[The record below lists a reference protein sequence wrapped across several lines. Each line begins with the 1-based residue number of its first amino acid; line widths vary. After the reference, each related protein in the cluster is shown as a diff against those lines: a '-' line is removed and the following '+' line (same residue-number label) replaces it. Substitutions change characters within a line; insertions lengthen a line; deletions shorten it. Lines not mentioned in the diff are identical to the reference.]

1 MTDSGR
7 SLENA
12 FSKTALWNG
21 SMRKDYVKFTDEL
34 GEMSNRH
41 AFEVVGIRRES
52 SSRTRPYDLKLF
64 QLYREICNTYTI
76 GGNLCFS
83 DSHAVSSCYVI
94 CSNHLHSLQVIFTTA
109 DDTYSDN
116 SPNSQDSYNTTA
128 LHSDTSYA
136 NTPPFSLAQICN
148 SGRSSSLSCQPVRAL
163 SALQHPADKP
173 LRVQPL
179 NIKRTFEYG
188 RRSRWLG
195 VR

>member
-1 MTDSGR
+1 MVSRLLASEEKVPRGQDCT
-7 SLENA
+7 
-12 FSKTALWNG
+12 
-21 SMRKDYVKFTDEL
+21 
-34 GEMSNRH
+34 
-41 AFEVVGIRRES
+41 IS
-52 SSRTRPYDLKLF
+52 SSFNCTVKSVILH
-64 QLYREICNTYTI
+64 TI
-76 GGNLCFS
+76 GGSLCLS

-94 CSNHLHSLQVIFTTA
+94 YSNHLHSLQVISPTA
-109 DDTYSDN
+109 EDTYSDN

-128 LHSDTSYA
+128 LRSDKSYA
-136 NTPPFSLAQICN
+136 NTPPSSLAQICN
-148 SGRSSSLSCQPVRAL
+148 SGRSSSLSCQPVQAL